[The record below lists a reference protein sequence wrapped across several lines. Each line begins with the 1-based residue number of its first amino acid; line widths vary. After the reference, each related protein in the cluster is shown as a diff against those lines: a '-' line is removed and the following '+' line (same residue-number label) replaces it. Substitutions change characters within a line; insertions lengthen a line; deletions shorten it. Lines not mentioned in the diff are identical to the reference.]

1 MHHLYV
7 CCSEAMDIV
16 LSMLAETVEM
26 PLMHEIEYM
35 DSMMD
40 QDLAQW

>member
-1 MHHLYV
+1 
-7 CCSEAMDIV
+7 MDI

-26 PLMHEIEYM
+26 PLMHEIEHV

-40 QDLAQW
+40 QDLTQW

>member
-26 PLMHEIEYM
+26 PLMHEIEYV